1 MDLPDIVGMR
11 SANKR
16 GRILRDVDQ
25 RCLPAR
31 IVEAIRDQVM
41 HALLTHVAQGHWRA
55 GWVLRFHRARN
66 AMTMQ
71 SRTSRSISIEHSGA
85 LVL

>member
-1 MDLPDIVGMR
+1 MR
-11 SANKR
+11 LWNHGTSMSSGYFR
-16 GRILRDVDQ
+16 HVDD
-25 RCLPAR
+25 CLVR
-31 IVEAIRDQVM
+31 VVVTEGDQVM
-41 HALLTHVAQGHWRA
+41 HALPAHVAQGHWRA

-71 SRTSRSISIEHSGA
+71 SRTSRSISIEYSGA